1 MEITRNDEDA
11 INTKK
16 FASAIFMIAVL
27 ALISAILI
35 PWFLLGQNV
44 YLESFIRLFPSSGD
58 FLLLYYAVIIMDAT
72 YIVSNTLIMLDFLFA
87 KLEFRTKLLI
97 IYSNGLSVPSTLF
110 FNALMIWLDMWSPGG
125 PGIILIL
132 SLIGIYQL
140 RLATYFPSLEVSQQ
154 T

>member
-58 FLLLYYAVIIMDAT
+58 FLLLYYAVKLWMPPI
-72 YIVSNTLIMLDFLFA
+72 LFPI
-87 KLEFRTKLLI
+87 R
-97 IYSNGLSVPSTLF
+97 S
-110 FNALMIWLDMWSPGG
+110 
-125 PGIILIL
+125 
-132 SLIGIYQL
+132 
-140 RLATYFPSLEVSQQ
+140 
-154 T
+154 

>member
-1 MEITRNDEDA
+1 
-11 INTKK
+11 
-16 FASAIFMIAVL
+16 
-27 ALISAILI
+27 
-35 PWFLLGQNV
+35 
-44 YLESFIRLFPSSGD
+44 
-58 FLLLYYAVIIMDAT
+58 
-72 YIVSNTLIMLDFLFA
+72 MLDFLFA

-125 PGIILIL
+125 SGIILIL